1 MTQAKEGDTV
11 TVHYTGKFEDGTVF
25 DTSRERGPMQFT
37 IGQGRL
43 IPGFEQA
50 VVGMAPGESKS
61 TTVPP
66 EQAYGPHNNE
76 MVQVIDRKQV
86 PPDMQLEVGQQLEVR
101 RPDGQ
106 TGIVTVRDLSDSTVT
121 LDANHPLAGRSL
133 VFDIELVEI
142 V

>member
-1 MTQAKEGDTV
+1 MTQAKQGDTV

-43 IPGFEQA
+43 IPGFEEA

-66 EQAYGPHNNE
+66 EQAYGPHNDQ

-86 PPDMQLEVGQQLEVR
+86 PPEMQLQVGQQLEVR

-106 TGIVTVRDLSDSTVT
+106 TGIVTVRELTDSSVT

-133 VFDIELVEI
+133 VFDIELVAI
-142 V
+142 A